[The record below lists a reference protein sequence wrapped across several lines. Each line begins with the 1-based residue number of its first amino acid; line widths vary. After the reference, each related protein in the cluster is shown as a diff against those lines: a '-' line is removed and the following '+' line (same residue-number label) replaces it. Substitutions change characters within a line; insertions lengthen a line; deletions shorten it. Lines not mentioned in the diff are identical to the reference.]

1 MNLHWL
7 QGFRYEIVDLAAFL
21 RHSVLYLAAE
31 EATFMKRENSVVF
44 SSLASL
50 ILLAAVWTL
59 WPKNLSS
66 KER

>member
-1 MNLHWL
+1 
-7 QGFRYEIVDLAAFL
+7 
-21 RHSVLYLAAE
+21 
-31 EATFMKRENSVVF
+31 MKQENSIVF

>member
-1 MNLHWL
+1 
-7 QGFRYEIVDLAAFL
+7 
-21 RHSVLYLAAE
+21 
-31 EATFMKRENSVVF
+31 MKNENSVDF

-50 ILLAAVWTL
+50 ILLAAVWAL